1 MENRYHFI
9 PSGGISII
17 IHSNGYLWKVQNMK
31 MFSELTNE
39 EKERQL
45 CFETSRSRLENIIN
59 SDIITA
65 FIFLAI
71 LITMVFTIFGFGV
84 TSIVTSETMES
95 GSFSLGVTML
105 QASLLVG
112 FVGMF
117 FFLAIFVFIIYKR
130 DKFRKRLFAVYE
142 MDEDMFKV
150 KDKDLKKI
158 RRTWKKEED
167 E

>member
-1 MENRYHFI
+1 
-9 PSGGISII
+9 
-17 IHSNGYLWKVQNMK
+17 MK

-105 QASLLVG
+105 QTSLLAG

>member
-1 MENRYHFI
+1 
-9 PSGGISII
+9 
-17 IHSNGYLWKVQNMK
+17 MK